1 MGSGFRRNVALWLWA
16 GLGLGLLV
24 LPAPTLCSLA
34 AQDVEPRTAARRSA
48 SRDGFSLA
56 FVDAD
61 VRRVVDAVLGEM
73 LEADHSIDP
82 AVTGNVTL
90 RTRQPVPREELLPL
104 LESALRS
111 VDAVV
116 YREGAAYRVVQR
128 EQARARAPVAP
139 AGENEQ
145 AAGPGFASE
154 IVPLENGSAEEVA
167 RLVEQFLG
175 EDVVVGT
182 DTARNQ
188 LLIAG
193 TAEERQAARALIQ
206 RFDVDSLAGMQFELI
221 RLENVDAGTIA
232 DELERIFQPPFDVIG
247 TRVRLVP
254 LPRLRALLVIGLNR
268 ADIERI
274 QPWVQRLD
282 SGVSGRRRLHSYA
295 VQNGR
300 ARDIARSLQLVLG
313 TAPVAEGPE
322 PRQPAQRNARPAF
335 DGRSVTGSEDNERP
349 APVAASEPEPPQETD
364 RNGPRIVPN
373 EENNSL
379 LIYANGEEYE
389 FIREALERLDQPVA
403 QVLIEAT
410 LAEVTLTDDFRFG
423 VNFAGANSD
432 LSLINTG
439 ASNGSAAPIFPGFS
453 FSIIGSTAEA
463 VLNTLQSRTQVRVLS
478 APKLMV
484 LNNQPAT
491 LQVGDQVPIVTQQA
505 QSVAAPGAPIVNTV
519 ELRDTGVIL
528 NVTPRVNDSGTIILD
543 ISQEVSDVTETT
555 TSGINSPTIQQRRI
569 TSTVATRSGQLV
581 ALGGLIRESTTRR
594 RSGVPGL
601 SQIPIIG
608 GLFGSQ
614 GTSGGRTE
622 LIILLT
628 PTVIRAP
635 QDAAGV
641 ARAVIEGLDRTRPLV
656 DRALEGQASGRIPHQ
671 Q

>member
-1 MGSGFRRNVALWLWA
+1 MNPIPLRLAA
-16 GLGLGLLV
+16 GLLLAGAGILGPLSAQSTDS
-24 LPAPTLCSLA
+24 PPPGRQA
-34 AQDVEPRTAARRSA
+34 A
-48 SRDGFSLA
+48 RDGFSLA

-61 VRRVVDAVLGEM
+61 VRRVVDAVLGSM
-73 LEADHSIDP
+73 MEADYSIDP
-82 AVTGNVTL
+82 AVQGNVTL
-90 RTRQPVPREELLPL
+90 RTRQPVARESLLPL
-104 LESALRS
+104 LETALRS
-111 VDAVV
+111 VNAVV
-116 YREGAAYRVVQR
+116 YLEGSTYRIVPR
-128 EQARARAPVAP
+128 EQARSRAPVAP
-139 AGENEQ
+139 AGEEGT
-145 AAGPGFASE
+145 APVAGFASE
-154 IVPLENGSAEEVA
+154 IVPLRNGSAEEVA

-182 DTARNQ
+182 DAARNQ

-193 TAEERQAARALIQ
+193 SAEERQAARALIE
-206 RFDVDSLAGMQFELI
+206 RFDVDTLAGMQFELI

-254 LPRLRALLVIGLNR
+254 LPRLRALLAIALNR
-268 ADIERI
+268 ADIERLE
-274 QPWVQRLD
+274 PWVRRLD
-282 SGVSGRRRLHSYA
+282 AGVSGRRRLYSYA

-313 TAPVAEGPE
+313 AVATD
-322 PRQPAQRNARPAF
+322 AQ
-335 DGRSVTGSEDNERP
+335 DTP
-349 APVAASEPEPPQETD
+349 APTRAATPAARFPAPLERTPMPGIDREAAEPAPTASEEAPQPGAL
-364 RNGPRIVPN
+364 GPRIVPN
-373 EENNSL
+373 DENNSL

-389 FIREALERLDQPVA
+389 FIREALERIDQPVA

-410 LAEVTLTDDFRFG
+410 LAEVTLTDDLRFG
-423 VNFAGANSD
+423 VNFAGERGD
-432 LSLINTG
+432 FG
-439 ASNGSAAPIFPGFS
+439 FASSSTSSGVPAAIFPGLSVS
-453 FSIIGSTAEA
+453 FIGSTAEA
-463 VLNTLQSRTQVRVLS
+463 VLNSLQSRTRVRVLS

-505 QSVAAPGAPIVNTV
+505 QSVAAPGAPIVNTI

-543 ISQEVSDVTETT
+543 IAQEVSDVVETT

-569 TSTVATRSGQLV
+569 ASTVATRSGQMI
-581 ALGGLIRESTTRR
+581 ALGGLIRESTSRR
-594 RSGVPGL
+594 RSGIPGL

-628 PTVIRAP
+628 PTVIRSP
-635 QDAAGV
+635 QDVSGV
-641 ARAVIEGLDRTRPLV
+641 VNAVIDGLDRTRPLV
-656 DRALEGQASGRIPHQ
+656 DRAIEGQVSGRLPPTQ
-671 Q
+671 